1 MEKETKKTNTFKAIQ
16 AIAKGIEKNLKGL
29 FKPLRV
35 ETNVLVKA
43 GESNAAIIA
52 SLEKFPVCKKTVK
65 NWLTLDKPKDERRGG
80 GGKSKAATGA
90 DAGADAAKDAK
101 ASGLPR
107 GEQIVLALAA
117 TFAKPIGEQID
128 NATTLAD
135 AEAIAKQTA
144 QAICRSTSGLFRLAL
159 ESIGEPV
166 ETSGEPSAE
175 AMAKIDA
182 EAKADAKKRNGKR
195 EAKRETAKA

>member
-135 AEAIAKQTA
+135 AEAIAKQ
-144 QAICRSTSGLFRLAL
+144 SGLFRLAL